1 MIPKFPEFK
10 EIEIGDRRF
19 LKDRIWNY
27 QPENSEMNFT
37 NLFIWKDHLKVRWTV
52 FKDTVLFMCG
62 DRPYFLETVGKL
74 EIDDLKSLS
83 SWISSHN
90 SEIVF
95 DRVAKKFTS
104 LLNDDFKIIP
114 SRDQFDYVYKAEDLI
129 NLAGRKYHS
138 KRNHLSNFL
147 KMYHYQYLPMTGK
160 DAISAVELAKKWCE
174 EKRCKDDM
182 NLLDEFEAT
191 KLALE
196 NFDELELKGAM
207 ILIDGEIQ
215 AFTLGEM
222 LNQNTFVIH
231 IEKAN
236 KAYEGIYVA
245 INNLFCKNN
254 LNPGM
259 FVNREQDL
267 GDEGLRKAK
276 LSYFPDHFVEKFS
289 VLSGNSL

>member
-1 MIPKFPEFK
+1 MFPKFPKFK
-10 EIEIGDRRF
+10 EIEIEDRRF

-27 QPENSEMNFT
+27 QPENSEINFT
-37 NLFIWKDHLKVRWTV
+37 NLFIWKDHLKVRWTT

-62 DRPYFLETVGKL
+62 DNPYFLEPVGKL
-74 EIDDLKSLS
+74 EINDLKNLSL
-83 SWISSHN
+83 WISSNN
-90 SEIVF
+90 SEIIF

-104 LLNDDFKIIP
+104 SLNDDFKIIP

-138 KRNHLSNFL
+138 KRNHLSNFF
-147 KMYHYQYLPMTGK
+147 KMYDYKYIPMTGK
-160 DAISAVELAKKWCE
+160 DAMSAVELAKKWCE
-174 EKRCKDDM
+174 DKRCDEDM
-182 NLLDEFEAT
+182 NLLDEFTAT

-196 NFDELELKGAM
+196 NFDQLELNGAM

-222 LNQNTFVIH
+222 LNEKTLVIH

-236 KAYEGIYVA
+236 KSYEGIYVA

-254 LNPGM
+254 LSPGM

-289 VLSGNSL
+289 VLSGKSL